1 MNSVAPRCTA
11 RRAHGSNGWRRR
23 RWPTRQLSGVAAA
36 WQPPGGQQVYMT
48 DRHRGSYINTRRRD
62 DGTHIAANDW
72 RRELSDNATTTPR
85 IVARPPTVFIDRPR
99 RPTTRYV
106 YINFMCA
113 QHSTACHV
121 QPKKSRRSVAPVMA
135 TSRCHI
141 FKKGQRAF
149 YDVVLYCRRIV
160 RRAAGCASWR
170 PHRSMNDCYVCGV
183 GGVCHLVIAF
193 HNSSIDDR
201 ARMPARLSP
210 CCSRRVSVHNMQP
223 YPLRGYRIRTVCLV
237 CLHAN
242 SNSRGQISVKYS
254 EWIDADTRITTRVI
268 FWNWTGS

>member
-1 MNSVAPRCTA
+1 MAFMHEFGCAALYGAPRARIEWLTA
-11 RRAHGSNGWRRR
+11 AEVADAAAVGGCGG
-23 RWPTRQLSGVAAA
+23 LAAA
-36 WQPPGGQQVYMT
+36 WGAAGLHDWSTPRVVYQHAAARWRNT
-48 DRHRGSYINTRRRD
+48 HRGEWLTTRAVRQRNNNASHRR
-62 DGTHIAANDW
+62 A
-72 RRELSDNATTTPR
+72 P
-85 IVARPPTVFIDRPR
+85 PPTVFIDRPR

-170 PHRSMNDCYVCGV
+170 PHRSMNDCYVCGDGGV

-237 CLHAN
+237 CL
-242 SNSRGQISVKYS
+242 RTQTVV
-254 EWIDADTRITTRVI
+254 DR
-268 FWNWTGS
+268 FQ